1 MSTDRKGQVL
11 WIVGAVLIMV
21 YALVPVA
28 WIVSLSFKAG
38 DDITNKKFRPTDWSF
53 ENYRIVFSSD
63 LFTSALRNSGVA
75 PDEIDRLSSRAR
87 WREPRPSDDHTG
99 DRVNFTLSEEDELFA
114 GTLVVTFFVLT
125 DMLDG
130 AMARRLSRRSVFGAW
145 LDSTCDRLADAAV
158 FSGLVLWFMGDG
170 DDRLLAGLAL
180 FCLVAGSL
188 VSYAKARAEGLGLT
202 CNVGFAERAERLIIV
217 LVAAGLSGLGLT
229 WALPVG
235 LWALAV
241 ASAVTVVQRLLEVRR
256 QAAAA
261 AR

>member
-1 MSTDRKGQVL
+1 MLSLRVRPLLARAVDPVAAALLRAGVSPDAITVL
-11 WIVGAVLIMV
+11 GTVGVTTG
-21 YALVPVA
+21 ALV
-28 WIVSLSFKAG
+28 
-38 DDITNKKFRPTDWSF
+38 
-53 ENYRIVFSSD
+53 
-63 LFTSALRNSGVA
+63 LFPMGQ
-75 PDEIDRLSSRAR
+75 
-87 WREPRPSDDHTG
+87 
-99 DRVNFTLSEEDELFA
+99 LFV
-114 GTLVVTFFVLT
+114 GTLVVTAFVLT

-130 AMARRLSRRSVFGAW
+130 AMARRLERRSVFGAW

-170 DDRLLAGLAL
+170 DDRLLAGVAL

-202 CNVGFAERAERLIIV
+202 CDVGFAERAERLIIV
-217 LVAAGLSGLGLT
+217 LVGAGLSGLGVT

-261 AR
+261 VR

>member
-1 MSTDRKGQVL
+1 MLSLHVRPVL
-11 WIVGAVLIMV
+11 ARVVD
-21 YALVPVA
+21 PVA
-28 WIVSLSFKAG
+28 AGLLRAGVSPDA
-38 DDITNKKFRPTDWSF
+38 ITVLGT
-53 ENYRIVFSSD
+53 VGVVTGALA
-63 LFTSALRNSGVA
+63 LF
-75 PDEIDRLSSRAR
+75 
-87 WREPRPSDDHTG
+87 PRG
-99 DRVNFTLSEEDELFA
+99 QLFV
-114 GTLVVTFFVLT
+114 GTLVVTAFVLT

-130 AMARRLSRRSVFGAW
+130 AMARRLERRSVFGAW

-158 FSGLVLWFMGDG
+158 FSGLVLWFVGDG
-170 DDRLLAGLAL
+170 DDVLLAGVAL

-217 LVAAGLSGLGLT
+217 LVGAGLSGLGLT

-241 ASAVTVVQRLLEVRR
+241 ASVVTVVQRLVEVHR

-261 AR
+261 VR